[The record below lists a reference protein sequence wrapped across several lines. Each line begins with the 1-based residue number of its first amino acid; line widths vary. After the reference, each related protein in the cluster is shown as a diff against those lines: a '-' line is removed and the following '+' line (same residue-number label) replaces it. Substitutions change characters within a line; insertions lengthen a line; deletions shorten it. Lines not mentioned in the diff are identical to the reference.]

1 MSWSLSHTAS
11 LMEVCVTICAVQ
23 HKSKE
28 NPMYTTYE
36 KQFKEFENQWKQ
48 IRDYWID
55 VTIDFLTKLQK

>member
-1 MSWSLSHTAS
+1 M
-11 LMEVCVTICAVQ
+11 Q
-23 HKSKE
+23 HKLKE

-55 VTIDFLTKLQK
+55 VTIDFLTKFQK